1 MIASGKTSGAQY
13 PFIIQM
19 GDKGDPYHFYG
30 FQTSFGAPVFKT
42 NDAGEYTSDLAMGG
56 SGGTDFAKWLKAQG
70 DAGILSTSIDGDV
83 AKQKFLDG
91 AAAYTVTGPW
101 NVTAFRE
108 AGMDVSV
115 LPIPSAGSQAAQ
127 PFVGVQMFYQSAK
140 SANPVAA
147 KQFFNYLATPKAQE
161 EMQKLYAEVKF
172 NPLAGCLP
180 MLLQMPIFMALFQ
193 VLSEMGSRTSGT
205 TYEFYNL
212 VPSLVMRPSEAL
224 AVGFGTFVP
233 YLILMVIFAGATFLP
248 MVLMQ
253 MGNKDNPQ
261 RKQTMIMAAV
271 MSVFMLWISW
281 SSPAGV
287 LLFWGA
293 SSLMGIA
300 QQQISMRIM
309 KKRDAEAAETIEVKP
324 IEVDVTRKQKKPRP
338 TKKDTTKR
346 K

>member
-1 MIASGKTSGAQY
+1 
-13 PFIIQM
+13 
-19 GDKGDPYHFYG
+19 
-30 FQTSFGAPVFKT
+30 
-42 NDAGEYTSDLAMGG
+42 
-56 SGGTDFAKWLKAQG
+56 
-70 DAGILSTSIDGDV
+70 
-83 AKQKFLDG
+83 
-91 AAAYTVTGPW
+91 
-101 NVTAFRE
+101 
-108 AGMDVSV
+108 
-115 LPIPSAGSQAAQ
+115 
-127 PFVGVQMFYQSAK
+127 
-140 SANPVAA
+140 
-147 KQFFNYLATPKAQE
+147 
-161 EMQKLYAEVKF
+161 MQKLYAEVKF

-212 VPSLVMRPSEAL
+212 VPSLVMSLLSSGRWFWNVCSL
-224 AVGFGTFVP
+224 FDP
-233 YLILMVIFAGATFLP
+233 YGDLRGRTFLP

-324 IEVDVTRKQKKPRP
+324 IEWT
-338 TKKDTTKR
+338 
-346 K
+346 